1 MEDDLKISKVEYIS
15 NYCMD
20 CELWVL
26 RGEIEENPEEISSVT
41 LLSPA
46 CFTLLLYQTEIEYII
61 AGSIH
66 RGKLFPSLKIMIYFI
81 DIYLNFCTPNHD
93 A

>member
-20 CELWVL
+20 CDLVL
-26 RGEIEENPEEISSVT
+26 RGEIEENPEEISSVA

-46 CFTLLLYQTEIEYII
+46 CYII
-61 AGSIH
+61 
-66 RGKLFPSLKIMIYFI
+66 
-81 DIYLNFCTPNHD
+81 
-93 A
+93 